1 MMNKVF
7 ILLTTFICFTSCIKT
22 AEQVQREKKF
32 ESISEQMSDSQSLL
46 AGIVSQMKD
55 MQSQI
60 DQLNGKLEELE
71 HAKVNPEEIKK
82 NRETMQLIQTQQ
94 ETQLSQLGQIQN
106 ELKEQ
111 RSFIEKV
118 TERLGSSDSKSDR
131 PAQKKSAKSEL
142 ALALELVA
150 KDKFQEAK
158 SALEGLMDNPGLTP
172 GDQNK
177 LLHGLGRV
185 EYYTKNY
192 DQALVY
198 FSKIFS
204 KYPQA
209 SLAPSSL
216 LFIGR
221 TLNRLGKKEEA
232 TEAFKKVIEDYSGSK
247 EAKEA
252 KKEL

>member
-1 MMNKVF
+1 MIKNVF
-7 ILLTTFICFTSCIKT
+7 IILIASGLLSSCIKT
-22 AEQVQREKKF
+22 AEQVQREKRF

-46 AGIVSQMKD
+46 AGLVTQMKD
-55 MQSQI
+55 MQAQI
-60 DQLNGKLEELE
+60 DRMNGKLEELE
-71 HAKVNPEEIKK
+71 YSKISPDEIKK
-82 NRETMQLIQTQQ
+82 NRETIALIQTQQ
-94 ETQLSQLGQIQN
+94 ETQLNQLSQIQS

-118 TERLGSSDSKSDR
+118 TEKLGSNIKTER
-131 PAQKKSAKSEL
+131 PAQKKNAKSEL
-142 ALALELVA
+142 AQALELVTN
-150 KDKFQEAK
+150 DKFQEAR
-158 SALEGLMDNPGLTP
+158 SALQELVDNPGLTP

-209 SLAPSSL
+209 SLAPSCL

-221 TLNRLGKKEEA
+221 TLNKLGKKDEA
-232 TEAFKKVIEDYSGSK
+232 LEAFKKVIEDYAGSK